1 MVGEMDGLDECEPS
15 ALGTSGRGKP
25 KEGDSPENKGRASAE
40 GGQLISDIDE
50 DTCVICLEHFIDGDR
65 LRVLP
70 CDHSFHVGCID
81 TYQVPLLMKI
91 ASPQV
96 VPLVRSILF
105 LSFTKKRKQFL
116 VAPVLMAAFQ
126 AGPSP
131 DLVVFWL
138 IVDLRAK
145 NFVVLDLLVI
155 VIILLAGELSVVLVK
170 GLRLSTLW
178 LII

>member
-1 MVGEMDGLDECEPS
+1 LVVS
-15 ALGTSGRGKP
+15 TSGYR
-25 KEGDSPENKGRASAE
+25 
-40 GGQLISDIDE
+40 
-50 DTCVICLEHFIDGDR
+50 
-65 LRVLP
+65 
-70 CDHSFHVGCID
+70 
-81 TYQVPLLMKI
+81 VPLLMKI

-96 VPLVRSILF
+96 VPPVRNILF
-105 LSFTKKRKQFL
+105 LLSFTKKRKQFL